1 MSSLLCLYTAKLLQ
15 PQTFKIIKGKCI
27 KIVCLYVCL
36 ASDKLRNLGKNHES
50 SFSLKTTDFCGV
62 RIAVN
67 WQCMMSFSVR
77 FLIHLATLPDDVLL
91 PDITCIAWYDL
102 NK

>member
-1 MSSLLCLYTAKLLQ
+1 MRLFTTPFGTLCKPTAVVTSPNLPQSYFNMNFPDVKNSFDLFGSLWL
-15 PQTFKIIKGKCI
+15 
-27 KIVCLYVCL
+27 
-36 ASDKLRNLGKNHES
+36 
-50 SFSLKTTDFCGV
+50 
-62 RIAVN
+62 
-67 WQCMMSFSVR
+67 CMMSFSVR